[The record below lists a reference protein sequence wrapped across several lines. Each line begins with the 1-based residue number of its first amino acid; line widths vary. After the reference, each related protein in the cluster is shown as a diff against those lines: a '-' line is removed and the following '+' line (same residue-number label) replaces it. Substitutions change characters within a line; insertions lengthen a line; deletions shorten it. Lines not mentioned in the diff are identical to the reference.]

1 MNLQFGSNTCEKMHI
16 GKHHYLNI
24 CPKLEV
30 DSWKETMQDDKNGEK
45 KSTQGCVHRKE
56 GYERGC

>member
-1 MNLQFGSNTCEKMHI
+1 MNLQFGSNKCEKMHI

-45 KSTQGCVHRKE
+45 KKHSRMCTQERRK
-56 GYERGC
+56 